1 MDRSAVETN
10 GVVLEAQR
18 LLGRPWAVVSLS
30 LVFELPDGRR
40 TAPTYISGSAV
51 VDEFLKRFGA
61 ASPDDLVGTAMT
73 IEVAATGDA
82 HPAVSHV
89 ATRTQDMP
97 QVFRQAF
104 EGEA

>member
-1 MDRSAVETN
+1 VEIN

-40 TAPTYISGSAV
+40 TAPAYISGSAV

-73 IEVAATGDA
+73 IEVSTGDA

-89 ATRTQDMP
+89 ASRTQDLP
-97 QVFRQAF
+97 QVFRRAF
-104 EGEA
+104 EGET